1 MKILGRYSFILLLII
16 TSFMTGCATYGKGL
30 DAALKAA
37 ESGDYVSAEEK
48 IKNELSPVGAD
59 RLLYHME
66 LAVLKHLQGQYVES
80 NKLLETAERIAER
93 LETESLTN
101 SLTAFLT
108 NPRQGDYGGLD
119 FEQVFINYYKT
130 LNYLAIS
137 TEAQTN
143 NAYLD
148 AIESARIESRR
159 LGIRLNALNADK
171 GNYTEL
177 KDDKQLFSTLLD
189 IFYKLRRDLIDSRKI
204 EYRDDAM
211 GHYLTGI
218 TYETN
223 GEYDDARISYRK
235 AALAYQDGFAKQFQ
249 LGKGMTQQAWF
260 DVVRMMKK
268 SGNYENEWPALAKKK
283 LSKSAIKKLSQFE
296 GQSQLVV
303 IEHVGVV
310 PQRKEMNI
318 ELTVDQG
325 NQSLVLRPYF
335 VGRSQLDILAWFYMV
350 YADKSLLDMVV
361 NYYDAS
367 FHGFNL
373 NGFRKTISLGPV
385 WNSAIDIG
393 LVKAIGSGLRITVPY
408 YAPLKEKPGKSSVTI
423 DNASYQLNPASS
435 PAIMGLNEQI
445 LSASSDIELALSR
458 GSFKAMTAQKT
469 AELAQNEFAGILAGI
484 GRLASQ
490 LTEAAET
497 RNWLML
503 PYEIRVTRV
512 PLAAGE
518 HTVDINTAVI
528 KGKKHIKQQKHVS
541 LKENEIQVLQVRSMQ
556 NLKPIN
562 SAIETSV
569 TEASPAIKSVVA
581 Q

>member
-1 MKILGRYSFILLLII
+1 MSVLGRYTFFLLLVLNGFI
-16 TSFMTGCATYGKGL
+16 TGCATYGKGL
-30 DAALKAA
+30 DGVLNAA
-37 ESGDYVSAEEK
+37 ESGDYVGAEDK
-48 IKNELSPVGAD
+48 LKQELSPEGAD
-59 RLLYHME
+59 RLLYYME
-66 LAVLKHLQGQYVES
+66 LSILKHLQGEYAES
-80 NKLLETAERIAER
+80 NNLLEKAELIAER
-93 LETESLTN
+93 LETESLSN
-101 SLTAFLT
+101 NLTAFLT

-119 FEQVFINYYKT
+119 FEQVFINYYKA
-130 LNYLAIS
+130 LNYLALS
-137 TEAQTN
+137 KEAKTN

-177 KDDKQLFSTLLD
+177 KDDKQLLSTLMD

-218 TYETN
+218 TYEVN
-223 GEYDDARISYRK
+223 KEYDNARISYQK

-268 SGNYENEWPALAKKK
+268 SGGFENEWPRLAKKK
-283 LSKSAIKKLSQFE
+283 LTSKDIDRLSEFDNK
-296 GQSQLVV
+296 SQLVV
-303 IEHVGVV
+303 IEHIGVV
-310 PQRKEMNI
+310 PQRQEMNI
-318 ELTVDQG
+318 ELTV
-325 NQSLVLRPYF
+325 NKYSKSLELKPYF

-350 YADKSLLDMVV
+350 YADKSLLDMVI

-385 WNSAIDIG
+385 WDNAVNIGMID
-393 LVKAIGSGLRITVPY
+393 AIGAGLRITVPY
-408 YAPLKEKPGKSSVTI
+408 YAPLRDKPGSSSVTI
-423 DNASYQLNPASS
+423 SGATYNLNPASS

-469 AELAQNEFAGILAGI
+469 AELAQNEYAGLLASI

-490 LTEAAET
+490 LTESAET

-503 PYEIRVTRV
+503 PYEIRVTRI
-512 PLAAGE
+512 PLSSGE

-528 KGKKHIKQQKHVS
+528 KGKKNIKQQKQVS
-541 LKENEIQVLQVRSMQ
+541 LTKNEIQVLQVRSMQ
-556 NLKPIN
+556 DLKQSN
-562 SAIETSV
+562 VALTANKEEQKSIES
-569 TEASPAIKSVVA
+569 IDNK
-581 Q
+581 